1 MTILKNKYT
10 QLILVGFIFAL
21 ISGSFGF
28 LSYKKFMD
36 SSKLEKIIVIIEV
49 KTNSSLLFE
58 ISKLTSNQKISQQIR
73 SINEELYRS
82 INYSLIRYQRDA
94 RLSAGC
100 FNIDSD
106 LTDNSI
112 FIETKTFS
120 SENKIAMEKCLN
132 TLFDLSFQRLKNKI
146 IVNTNDEII
155 RASFKI
161 NQFKKYRDYE
171 NEKIKKEFTET
182 EYTTVNK
189 TLQEQMCNEFQPIFA
204 SIIDGKQY
212 ITDQK
217 KNISPENFLNDLVNI
232 PKIFENLSELIKLS
246 RECDKLQFKE
256 EFIEESRDKKF
267 ESLFN
272 TKEGL
277 EAVNNILSDVDF
289 QSVFKID
296 KLNVLIKAEQAYL
309 TKQNLIIS
317 FSLLGFLF
325 GGILVYQF
333 RFTK

>member
-49 KTNSSLLFE
+49 ETNNSLLLE

-73 SINEELYRS
+73 SINKELYQS

-94 RLSAGC
+94 RLSSGC
-100 FNIDSD
+100 LNINSD

-132 TLFDLSFQRLKNKI
+132 TLFNLSFQRLKEKI

-161 NQFKKYRDYE
+161 NQIQKYRDYE
-171 NEKIKKEFTET
+171 DEKIKKKF
-182 EYTTVNK
+182 
-189 TLQEQMCNEFQPIFA
+189 LDIF
-204 SIIDGKQY
+204 
-212 ITDQK
+212 
-217 KNISPENFLNDLVNI
+217 
-232 PKIFENLSELIKLS
+232 
-246 RECDKLQFKE
+246 
-256 EFIEESRDKKF
+256 
-267 ESLFN
+267 
-272 TKEGL
+272 
-277 EAVNNILSDVDF
+277 
-289 QSVFKID
+289 
-296 KLNVLIKAEQAYL
+296 
-309 TKQNLIIS
+309 
-317 FSLLGFLF
+317 
-325 GGILVYQF
+325 
-333 RFTK
+333 

>member
-21 ISGSFGF
+21 ITGSFGF
-28 LSYKKFMD
+28 LSHKKFMD
-36 SSKLEKIIVIIEV
+36 NSKQEKIIVIIEV
-49 KTNSSLLFE
+49 ETNSSLLLE

-73 SINEELYRS
+73 TITEELYRS
-82 INYSLIRYQRDA
+82 INYSLIRYQRDT
-94 RLSAGC
+94 RLSSEC
-100 FNIDSD
+100 FNIDRK

-112 FIETKTFS
+112 FIETKIFS
-120 SENKIAMEKCLN
+120 SEKKIAIENCLN
-132 TLFDLSFQRLKNKI
+132 TLFDLSFQRLKDKI
-146 IVNTNDEII
+146 IINTNDEII

-171 NEKIKKEFTET
+171 NEKIKKNFLDTESS
-182 EYTTVNK
+182 TVNK
-189 TLQEQMCNEFQPIFA
+189 TLQEQMCIEFQPIFT
-204 SIIDGKQY
+204 SIIDGKQF
-212 ITDQK
+212 IIEK
-217 KNISPENFLNDLVNI
+217 KDISSDDFLSNLTSVPEV
-232 PKIFENLSELIKLS
+232 FENLAEIIKLS

-256 EFIEESRDKKF
+256 EFIEESRDQKF

-277 EAVNNILSDVDF
+277 EAVNIILSNIDF
-289 QSVFKID
+289 QSVFIME
-296 KLNVLIKAEQAYL
+296 KLNVPIKSEEAYL
-309 TKQNLIIS
+309 TKKNLIIS

-325 GGILVYQF
+325 GGILVYHF

>member
-49 KTNSSLLFE
+49 ETNNSLLLE

-73 SINEELYRS
+73 SINKELYQS

-94 RLSAGC
+94 RLTSGC
-100 FNIDSD
+100 LNINSD

-132 TLFDLSFQRLKNKI
+132 TLFNLSFQRLKEKI

-161 NQFKKYRDYE
+161 NQIQKYRDYE
-171 NEKIKKEFTET
+171 DEKIKKNFLDTESS
-182 EYTTVNK
+182 TVNK
-189 TLQEQMCNEFQPIFA
+189 TLQEQMCIEFQPIFT
-204 SIIDGKQY
+204 SLIDGKQF
-212 ITDQK
+212 IVEK
-217 KNISPENFLNDLVNI
+217 KDISSDDFLSNLTSIPEV
-232 PKIFENLSELIKLS
+232 FENLAELIKLS
-246 RECDKLQFKE
+246 KECDNLNLKKE
-256 EFIEESRDKKF
+256 FAVNNILI
-267 ESLFN
+267 ESLFD

-277 EAVNNILSDVDF
+277 EAVNNILSDIDF
-289 QSVFKID
+289 QSVFKIE
-296 KLNVLIKAEQAYL
+296 KLNVLMKAEQAYL